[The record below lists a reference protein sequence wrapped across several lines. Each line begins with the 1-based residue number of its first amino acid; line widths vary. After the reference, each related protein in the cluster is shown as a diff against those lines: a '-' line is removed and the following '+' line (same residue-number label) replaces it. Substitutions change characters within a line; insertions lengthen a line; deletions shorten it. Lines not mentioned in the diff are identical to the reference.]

1 MREVMRPFPAER
13 PDYPRCDLAP
23 ETVPSHSIKSSLLPI
38 CDERE
43 ERRKKSFFF
52 RQEARINNDCLKIG
66 PQLFKVEYINDVE
79 HERMIACK
87 IRFV

>member
-23 ETVPSHSIKSSLLPI
+23 KTVPSHSIKSSLLPF

-43 ERRKKSFFF
+43 ERYK
-52 RQEARINNDCLKIG
+52 N
-66 PQLFKVEYINDVE
+66 
-79 HERMIACK
+79 
-87 IRFV
+87 RFSSNGKAL

>member
-1 MREVMRPFPAER
+1 MRPFPAER

-43 ERRKKSFFF
+43 ERYKNHFSSNRKKRRF
-52 RQEARINNDCLKIG
+52 NNDYLKINRG
-66 PQLFKVEYINDVE
+66 SYMIFKIKDIEIVLFVLKRYID
-79 HERMIACK
+79 
-87 IRFV
+87 

>member
-38 CDERE
+38 YDERE
-43 ERRKKSFFF
+43 ERYKNRFSSNRKERGFNNGFFENRF
-52 RQEARINNDCLKIG
+52 G
-66 PQLFKVEYINDVE
+66 VFK
-79 HERMIACK
+79 
-87 IRFV
+87 